1 MVRTVFLKHRTIYV
15 WFEVDQRYNE
25 ETKQKKELFPKK
37 KRCPFKNILLEQMI
51 ELLPNSII
59 KMTLKLV

>member
-25 ETKQKKELFPKK
+25 EKK
-37 KRCPFKNILLEQMI
+37 KKKNFSKKKNDVRSRTLEQM
-51 ELLPNSII
+51 NYCRTVS
-59 KMTLKLV
+59 LK